1 MNYWIHISDAKV
13 FRVAEWL
20 CDYNWICDDRL
31 VDRWHIDYYTDE
43 IRTDD
48 IVFIWN
54 KGGPDKTGFICQ
66 GKVVPK
72 PDKFLMAEHEPDYF
86 VEKQALDNLTGLS
99 CIAVKYI
106 RLCLGNPLT
115 KPELETDDTVRTI
128 LAKIEEEQRII
139 KIPEAVGKRVEWLM
153 KGRTNLIDLTYCQT

>member
-1 MNYWIHISDAKV
+1 MNYWIHISDGKL

-20 CDYNWICDDRL
+20 CDFNWISDDRL
-31 VDRWHIDYYTDE
+31 VDRWHVDNYADE
-43 IRTDD
+43 IIKDD

-54 KGGPDKTGFICQ
+54 KGEPDKTGFISQ

-86 VEKQALDNLTGLS
+86 IEKKALDNLTGLS
-99 CIAVKYI
+99 SIAVKYI
-106 RLCLGNPLT
+106 RLCLGNPLA
-115 KPELETDDTVRTI
+115 KPEIEADSVINMILPMLEQT
-128 LAKIEEEQRII
+128 QHII
-139 KIPEAVGKRVEWLM
+139 KIPEAAGKKIEWLM